1 MSTEKLTY
9 SREWTD
15 AEAFPRLGFTKNW
28 ENPED
33 YPTIETDEAKVRED
47 MQSLHDETKDY
58 INETL
63 IPAILAEDA
72 TEEARTAAESTRE
85 ENERSRV
92 QAEQT
97 RVSNENARIQA
108 EAARE
113 AKVYEKFPYVGEN
126 GNWREWDESAGAFVD
141 SGVQAQGKRG
151 TGILKVTTEPE
162 TRRHHV
168 GNNEFVTRWVFE
180 TSKVLEES
188 GASEVLVGDI
198 IQHGSDHYLVSKVTS
213 YYVYSEANP
222 TSIKGDAFTYGDFTE
237 AQLEA
242 LSQSIAAD
250 VLNAANL
257 CYVAVAVPA
266 SDVGK
271 DGDVC
276 VVLE

>member
-1 MSTEKLTY
+1 MAQTLDHNNSITTVVPVEIPLFEDDLVIIQKLDDEPNDVGGLTA
-9 SREWTD
+9 
-15 AEAFPRLGFTKNW
+15 AELKAEFDKGNLT
-28 ENPED
+28 
-33 YPTIETDEAKVRED
+33 A
-47 MQSLHDETKDY
+47 QAY
-58 INETL
+58 INQTL
-63 IPAILAEDA
+63 IPRIVADDL
-72 TEEARTAAESTRE
+72 TEQARQAAESERVS
-85 ENERSRV
+85 NEI
-92 QAEQT
+92 E